1 MERETKKNVPIHQ
14 PKRIAGLCHTNRAE
28 PTLKIVPHWIGDKI
42 VGIACP
48 RPLPL
53 RVDLYIRCWAS
64 VAVSSLRLFLRSA
77 HFCSGS
83 SPYIPELVYFDQ
95 CFENARLLLFF
106 IDAHWIRN
114 TFDLFVAIVWKEFQ
128 QNSKKTM
135 KKFQKLKKGKKIWC
149 LNKCRGF

>member
-28 PTLKIVPHWIGDKI
+28 PTLKNVPHWIGDKI

-77 HFCSGS
+77 HFCSGC
-83 SPYIPELVYFDQ
+83 SPHIPELVYFDQ

-106 IDAHWIRN
+106 YWRTLNPKYVRFICSDRLERIS
-114 TFDLFVAIVWKEFQ
+114 TKQ
-128 QNSKKTM
+128 QKNYEKVSKAE
-135 KKFQKLKKGKKIWC
+135 KGKKN
-149 LNKCRGF
+149 LMPE